1 MKLRIEPFRR
11 IQERGFT
18 LVETLVAISFLS
30 VAIVAPMTL
39 VSLSL
44 AGAVQAR
51 DTITAYNL
59 AQEGIEAVRAIRD
72 GSIIHNARLSQTG
85 TPRDILADI
94 PPDRDFTVDATKP
107 TAAEAF
113 TECSG
118 DCPRLQVDVNDPGLY
133 AYGFCGEDCETK
145 FTRTLRASFVGGSA
159 ENEIKL
165 VSTVTWETN
174 TGRPRS
180 FVITANLYRWVNDGS
195 AQAQ

>member
-94 PPDRDFTVDATKP
+94 PQTEPFTVDAP
-107 TAAEAF
+107 HSDAPPPF
-113 TECSG
+113 S
-118 DCPRLQVDVNDPGLY
+118 
-133 AYGFCGEDCETK
+133 
-145 FTRTLRASFVGGSA
+145 
-159 ENEIKL
+159 
-165 VSTVTWETN
+165 
-174 TGRPRS
+174 
-180 FVITANLYRWVNDGS
+180 
-195 AQAQ
+195 